1 MSLDPRCQ
9 QRGGSLDENEE
20 QVLLAMEPEGA
31 MPHFR
36 RRGSSYI
43 EPNDFADLA
52 VLARTLN
59 EFERRYN
66 EVAEP
71 SDWRFTRA
79 AVAELMA
86 RLARNEP
93 CLRLAARTS

>member
-1 MSLDPRCQ
+1 MKNKSSGRWNRKARCLTV
-9 QRGGSLDENEE
+9 GAEE
-20 QVLLAMEPEGA
+20 VRTSPL
-31 MPHFR
+31 
-36 RRGSSYI
+36 
-43 EPNDFADLA
+43 NDFADLA
-52 VLARTLN
+52 VLARLN